1 MLPHHAPLLLWLVRL
16 RICVSPGW
24 SFLANCVSRFASGTE
39 SGAGRILEP
48 KPNLSRNHFSSNL
61 ISGSANIMPSP
72 TYISLWYFSRSF
84 PQVLKRQSVDRVPC
98 PLSFYTS
105 FLSSWLEAKLSPGRQ
120 QMDPNTSMDMF
131 MHLLCRPF
139 HMLLVPFHSSPASE
153 VWTQT

>member
-1 MLPHHAPLLLWLVRL
+1 MLSRDFTPPYLMSGEGQTTYCFPFFLRDSSITCMMESFESCHVASPCSLLLCLVRL
-16 RICVSPGW
+16 RICVSPGR
-24 SFLANCVSRFASGTE
+24 SFLTNYVSRFASGTE

-98 PLSFYTS
+98 PLSFDTS
-105 FLSSWLEAKLSPGRQ
+105 FLSS
-120 QMDPNTSMDMF
+120 
-131 MHLLCRPF
+131 
-139 HMLLVPFHSSPASE
+139 
-153 VWTQT
+153 